1 MTDDPIKVTVMAFA
15 TAAEA
20 MGCRQES
27 IHLARSAT
35 VGDAWKI
42 LQTTYPTLASLE
54 STIAFAC
61 NDRLVDR
68 STPLEDGDALS
79 LLPPVSGG

>member
-1 MTDDPIKVTVMAFA
+1 MAMTGDPIRVSVMAFA

-27 IHLARSAT
+27 IAGSAT
-35 VGDAWKI
+35 VDDAWEA
-42 LQTTYPTLASLE
+42 LQTAHPALASLE
-54 STIAFAC
+54 STMAFAC

-68 STPLEDGDALS
+68 STRLADGDALS